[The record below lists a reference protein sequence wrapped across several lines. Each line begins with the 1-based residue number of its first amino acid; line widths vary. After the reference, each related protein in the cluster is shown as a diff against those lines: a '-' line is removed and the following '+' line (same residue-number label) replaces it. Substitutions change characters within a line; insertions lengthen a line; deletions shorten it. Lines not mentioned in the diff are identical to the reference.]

1 MLLPCRGGGG
11 GGGGSLRAL
20 IALWP
25 FPVEALAPGMQVQPI
40 LAGYS
45 GDDKIKAAPDS
56 PGWGLGGGLT
66 TPRRE
71 TTTW

>member
-1 MLLPCRGGGG
+1 MLLPCRGGGV

-20 IALWP
+20 IALCP
-25 FPVEALAPGMQVQPI
+25 FPVEAI

-71 TTTW
+71 TTTC